1 VIERTLKAMIS
12 RLVQLANDRPVLCI
26 VEDVHWIDPTSQELI
41 KRLVAPV
48 KRSPILIILTAR
60 PEYPRSGLGQA
71 DNITSLWLNRLPRRE
86 AFAMVEQCVGDR
98 TLPPA
103 VLEQIVSKADGI
115 PLFVEELTKSVLEP
129 GIKLPGLPVILD
141 VPATLHDSLMAR
153 LDQMSTTKQVA
164 QMASVIGRTFTL
176 DFLGAMTAAPA
187 HELRDAL
194 ERLVSAEVLYR
205 VDQPPVVLYEFK
217 HALLQDVAYQS
228 LLKPARQRYHLRLA
242 QVLEEQFP
250 TTTQLQ
256 PELLAHHFAEAN
268 QPLAA
273 IAYWLAA
280 AKRATQRSANHEA
293 IAQLRNGL
301 ALLENLSSSPDH
313 LQKEHQLRLMMIAPL
328 IAVKGYASIE
338 LEETCDRVVSLSKE
352 LGETSG
358 VFPVLSSRHAF
369 ASVTGHINR
378 ARRYAEEAVS
388 LATRHPEGEGSTF
401 AGRLLGSSTF
411 LNGDSTSAQRMLEE
425 TLAKYDPD
433 RDRGSAFVY
442 GHDHF
447 VTCASYLCLAL
458 WHQGCQTE
466 ALRYGQQATAHAR
479 SLGHINTQCLALAF
493 TGGFFHNLCGT
504 GQAALSAAE
513 ELLALASEHGLPLWT
528 ATGTVV
534 MGRALVQL
542 GRERDGIAQMQV
554 GMAQLDAIQIK
565 LFRPMFL
572 AWQAAA
578 QLLCGEIRD
587 GLAAVE
593 EALQI
598 GGGGEHWMD
607 SELYRLRGELNL
619 HSSPES
625 PEVAEQNFRTA
636 LDIAFAQ
643 RSKTSELRAAM
654 SLARLYS
661 TTDMAAAAREVLAPA
676 LEWFNDGPGTRDM
689 DYARGLLESLP

>member
-1 VIERTLKAMIS
+1 
-12 RLVQLANDRPVLCI
+12 
-26 VEDVHWIDPTSQELI
+26 
-41 KRLVAPV
+41 
-48 KRSPILIILTAR
+48 
-60 PEYPRSGLGQA
+60 
-71 DNITSLWLNRLPRRE
+71 
-86 AFAMVEQCVGDR
+86 
-98 TLPPA
+98 
-103 VLEQIVSKADGI
+103 
-115 PLFVEELTKSVLEP
+115 
-129 GIKLPGLPVILD
+129 
-141 VPATLHDSLMAR
+141 
-153 LDQMSTTKQVA
+153 
-164 QMASVIGRTFTL
+164 
-176 DFLGAMTAAPA
+176 
-187 HELRDAL
+187 
-194 ERLVSAEVLYR
+194 
-205 VDQPPVVLYEFK
+205 
-217 HALLQDVAYQS
+217 
-228 LLKPARQRYHLRLA
+228 
-242 QVLEEQFP
+242 
-250 TTTQLQ
+250 
-256 PELLAHHFAEAN
+256 
-268 QPLAA
+268 
-273 IAYWLAA
+273 
-280 AKRATQRSANHEA
+280 
-293 IAQLRNGL
+293 
-301 ALLENLSSSPDH
+301 
-313 LQKEHQLRLMMIAPL
+313 MMIAPL

-504 GQAALSAAE
+504 GEAALSAAE